1 MLHSVIICDI
11 IKKKNRGDFDMA
23 NQNKGKVNEQ
33 KANEQTIFY
42 FVEDLMLALS
52 FRNNLVGRTYLRDC
66 IVQVCLENK
75 HSINLTEEVYPK
87 IAERYQTSSASVC
100 KAIRHCL
107 ITCQNDGNLKRVN
120 KIFRHDII
128 GKEAPTNAEF
138 VVTMALLIKRYIF
151 ALKNKSNKVTYF
163 NF

>member
-1 MLHSVIICDI
+1 MS
-11 IKKKNRGDFDMA
+11 
-23 NQNKGKVNEQ
+23 NQNKVKEKEQSNE
-33 KANEQTIFY
+33 ERIFY

-66 IVQVCLENK
+66 LVQVCLEDK
-75 HSINLTEEVYPK
+75 HSVNLTDEVYPV
-87 IAERYQTSSASVC
+87 IAQRYNTTPAGVC

-107 ITCQNDGNLKRVN
+107 ITCQNDGKLKRVN

-138 VVTMALLIKRYIF
+138 VVTMALLIKRYIT
-151 ALKNKSNKVTYF
+151 ALKNTSNRVTYF